1 MKVPPAWKP
10 PPRWRSSFDLGGDNG
25 DEYVT
30 YAVRIIYNK
39 FVSDPVG
46 VGLLV
51 PETEASD
58 QQARSAGNMRGMT
71 VPRRRPPQGPLKCSG
86 SRRLHAMM
94 IVTDPQ
100 GGSPLHF
107 WHDAAT
113 RSVTGP
119 SAARIRATAARW
131 SGVGVIHGM
140 QPVAAPDPLGSD
152 RDMAVMLASLG
163 YVLPE
168 SLRRLLP
175 KPGPNPTGAVVNPGA
190 HNPAPIGLGTASR
203 FPPRNPV
210 LGWAHRRRRWRGD
223 KPRAADP
230 QAPEQRRTCPGRVPG
245 LFLGPIPRI
254 WDPGGVWSGCCAT
267 AWRFPWPS
275 LLTAASAMISLCS
288 TP

>member
-1 MKVPPAWKP
+1 M
-10 PPRWRSSFDLGGDNG
+10 
-25 DEYVT
+25 T

-51 PETEASD
+51 PETGASD

-71 VPRRRPPQGPLKCSG
+71 APRRRPPQGPLKCSG
-86 SRRLHAMM
+86 SRRLHTMM

-223 KPRAADP
+223 NPVRLTRRHRSNGELAPAECRGFSWGLSRGSGTPGVSGRAVVPQRGASRGRACSPPR
-230 QAPEQRRTCPGRVPG
+230 RR
-245 LFLGPIPRI
+245 
-254 WDPGGVWSGCCAT
+254 
-267 AWRFPWPS
+267 
-275 LLTAASAMISLCS
+275 
-288 TP
+288 